1 MRSAPVGL
9 FKRISLFIFALLALT
24 SCQAISQKEEL
35 PVSESNESNESNVS
49 VFQEVPQRTI
59 VREFDIVADEY
70 RDYMNSSG
78 TYSFSY
84 IGPKNVHIKVY
95 DDGSFTANGL
105 TVMRADGTA
114 GSEYEFWCG
123 SPSTHRAYFFN
134 L

>member
-1 MRSAPVGL
+1 MEL
-9 FKRISLFIFALLALT
+9 LKRICLFIFALLALT
-24 SCQAISQKEEL
+24 SCQSKSQKEEL
-35 PVSESNESNESNVS
+35 PVSESNVSNVS
-49 VFQEVPQRTI
+49 VSQEVPQRTI